1 MTGIKISYFFIS
13 NVTIAKASKD
23 CDIVDVE

>member
-1 MTGIKISYFFIS
+1 MTGIKISYLFIS